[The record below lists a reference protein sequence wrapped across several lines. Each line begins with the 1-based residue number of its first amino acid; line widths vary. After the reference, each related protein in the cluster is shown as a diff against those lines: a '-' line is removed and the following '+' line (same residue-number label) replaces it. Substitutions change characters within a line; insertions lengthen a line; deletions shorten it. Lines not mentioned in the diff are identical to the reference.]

1 MNMIIRPVLPDFS
14 ALQADN
20 WLMIANYSILI
31 IITVLASLG
40 VSTFAAN
47 KWNGN
52 KGKTALGFIA
62 VTLIFT
68 VLLICFFGCT
78 AITVRGII
86 FCLILLVSSYS
97 DIRTRECSDWLHV
110 MILIAAFIGC
120 DFANLPNMFVS
131 AMFVG
136 GIMLMTLLISNCDI
150 GGADIKCAVAC
161 SFLLGLERGIIALV
175 GSMLTALLFNAFKD
189 KEKRRGGFPL
199 IPYLTAGY
207 LAVYLI

>member
-31 IITVLASLG
+31 ILTVLASLG

-52 KGKTALGFIA
+52 KGKTALGFIGI
-62 VTLIFT
+62 TLIFT
-68 VLLICFFGCT
+68 LLLICFFGCT

-136 GIMLMTLLISNCDI
+136 GIMLMTLLIFNCDI

-175 GSMLTALLFNAFKD
+175 GSMFTALLFNAFKD

>member
-1 MNMIIRPVLPDFS
+1 MT
-14 ALQADN
+14 QADGFTIVSM
-20 WLMIANYSILI
+20 LLLLI
-31 IITVLASLG
+31 GAV
-40 VSTFAAN
+40 FAAFCIAMYAA
-47 KWNGN
+47 NGQQGE
-52 KGKTALGFIA
+52 KRK
-62 VTLIFT
+62 T
-68 VLLICFFGCT
+68 VLLFMGITAIVTVTMLCLFGC
-78 AITVRGII
+78 AAVTVRGII
-86 FCLILLVSSYS
+86 LCLILLYSSYS

>member
-1 MNMIIRPVLPDFS
+1 MNMMIRPVIPDISNFS
-14 ALQADN
+14 VDN
-20 WLMIANYSILI
+20 WLAVSNVVILI
-31 IITVLASLG
+31 AFSVLTAFC
-40 VSTFAAN
+40 VSSFAAHQW
-47 KWNGN
+47 KGS
-52 KGKTALGFIA
+52 KGKTALGFIGITIA
-62 VTLIFT
+62 FT
-68 VLLICFFGCT
+68 MLLICFFGCT

-86 FCLILLVSSYS
+86 FCLILLLSSYS

-110 MILIAAFIGC
+110 MIVIAAFIGC
-120 DFANLPNMFVS
+120 NFANLPMMIVS

-136 GIMLMTLLISNCDI
+136 GIMLMTIIIANSDI

-175 GSMLTALLFNAFKD
+175 GGMLIAILLNAFKD

>member
-1 MNMIIRPVLPDFS
+1 MNMMIRPVIPEISNFS
-14 ALQADN
+14 VDN
-20 WLMIANYSILI
+20 WLAVSNVVILI
-31 IITVLASLG
+31 AFSVLAAFC
-40 VSTFAAN
+40 VSSFAAHQW
-47 KWNGN
+47 KGS
-52 KGKTALGFIA
+52 KGKTALGFIGITIA
-62 VTLIFT
+62 FT
-68 VLLICFFGCT
+68 MLLICFFGCT

-86 FCLILLVSSYS
+86 FCLILLLSSYS

-110 MILIAAFIGC
+110 MIAIAAIIGC
-120 DFANLPNMFVS
+120 DFANLPMMIVS

-136 GIMLMTLLISNCDI
+136 GIMLMTILIANSDI

-175 GSMLTALLFNAFKD
+175 GGMLIAILLNAFKD

>member
-1 MNMIIRPVLPDFS
+1 MNMMIHPVIPDISNFS
-14 ALQADN
+14 IDN
-20 WLMIANYSILI
+20 WLVMANIVILI
-31 IITVLASLG
+31 AFSVLAAFC
-40 VSTFAAN
+40 VSSFAAHQW
-47 KWNGN
+47 KGS
-52 KGKTALGFIA
+52 KGKTALGFIGITIA
-62 VTLIFT
+62 FT
-68 VLLICFFGCT
+68 ILLICFFGCT

-86 FCLILLVSSYS
+86 FCLILLLSSYS

-110 MILIAAFIGC
+110 MIVIAAFIGC
-120 DFANLPNMFVS
+120 DFASLPMMIVS

-136 GIMLMTLLISNCDI
+136 GIMLMTLLIANSDI

-175 GSMLTALLFNAFKD
+175 GGMLIAILLNAFKD

>member
-1 MNMIIRPVLPDFS
+1 MNMMIRPVIPDISNFS
-14 ALQADN
+14 FDN
-20 WLMIANYSILI
+20 WLAIANIFILI
-31 IITVLASLG
+31 AFAVLAAFC
-40 VSTFAAN
+40 VSKFAAN
-47 KWNGN
+47 KWDGN
-52 KGKTALGFIA
+52 KGKTALGFIGITIA
-62 VTLIFT
+62 FT
-68 VLLICFFGCT
+68 VLLIYFFGCS

-86 FCLILLVSSYS
+86 FCLILLLSSYS

-110 MILIAAFIGC
+110 MIVIAAFIGC
-120 DFANLPNMFVS
+120 DFANLPMMIVS

-136 GIMLMTLLISNCDI
+136 GIMLMTLLIANCDI

-175 GSMLTALLFNAFKD
+175 GGMLIAILLNAFKD
-189 KEKRRGGFPL
+189 KEKRRVGFPL